1 MAKSPK
7 RRVIKSPAATELLD
21 GHDRAH
27 CDAFEHHSTVTQNEP
42 LLWVLKKQAEV
53 SMGKSICFDSYINYS
68 DVRPSPIVKRES
80 YLDKTVKA
88 RLVKGRITPDEH
100 YPLKTFINN

>member
-7 RRVIKSPAATELLD
+7 RRVIKSPAANQN
-21 GHDRAH
+21 
-27 CDAFEHHSTVTQNEP
+27 CWMVTTARTAMRSNIIPQLPKNEP
-42 LLWVLKKQAEV
+42 LLWVLKNKLKV
-53 SMGKSICFDSYINYS
+53 SMANRFCFDSYINYS

-88 RLVKGRITPDEH
+88 RLVKGRITPMS
-100 YPLKTFINN
+100 TIR